1 VEYKEEAS
9 FTHTPMMANMKLAKS
24 IQSDCMESKR

>member
-1 VEYKEEAS
+1 VEYVAEAS

-24 IQSDCMESKR
+24 IQSDGMELSE